1 MTSGGDEKCRAPDAR
16 RPFLYAM
23 SFTTRLPF
31 SLLALAAS
39 SALTWATE
47 PSPELSPAEYVYKQ
61 VGDVALKACVFA
73 RPQAHAARRPA
84 VAVFHGGGWSIGQ
97 IEWTFGDARLLAAEG
112 FVAVGVQYRLSNK
125 ADVTPI
131 EAIADARDAIRWI
144 RRHADDLGI
153 DPKRIVALGWS
164 AGGHL
169 AACTAVFTDPL
180 SEMEV
185 SSAPNALVL
194 WFPALALEYDNWI
207 PQLLHGRADRMKLSP
222 DQYVRPGLPPTLIL
236 IGRQDTTTPAVGA
249 ENFCRLMHAAGN
261 RCDLHVY
268 EKVGHQFEDA
278 PGHIDP
284 QVSADSKQRSLRFLR
299 DVGMLTPEDATA
311 AQP

>member
-1 MTSGGDEKCRAPDAR
+1 M
-16 RPFLYAM
+16 
-23 SFTTRLPF
+23 
-31 SLLALAAS
+31 LALAGF
-39 SALTWATE
+39 SALTIAAE
-47 PSPELSPAEYVYKQ
+47 PPPELAPAEYVYKQ

-73 RPQAHAARRPA
+73 TPQSHAKRRPA
-84 VAVFHGGGWSIGQ
+84 VAVFHGGGWSIGK

-144 RRHADDLGI
+144 RQHADMLGI

-180 SEMEV
+180 AEIEA

-194 WFPALALEYDNWI
+194 WFPALALEYDTAM
-207 PQLLHGRADRMKLSP
+207 PQLLLGRADRLKLSP

-236 IGRQDTTTPAVGA
+236 IGRQDTATPLVGA
-249 ENFCRLMHAAGN
+249 EKFCQLMRAAGN

-268 EKVGHQFEDA
+268 ENVGHQFEDA

-299 DVGMLTPEDATA
+299 DVGMLTPDDAPA
-311 AQP
+311 AQS

>member
-1 MTSGGDEKCRAPDAR
+1 M
-16 RPFLYAM
+16 
-23 SFTTRLPF
+23 
-31 SLLALAAS
+31 LALAGF
-39 SALTWATE
+39 SALTIAAE
-47 PSPELSPAEYVYKQ
+47 PPPELAPAEYVYKQ

-73 RPQAHAARRPA
+73 TPRSPARRRPA
-84 VAVFHGGGWSIGQ
+84 VAVFHGGGWSIGK
-97 IEWTFGDARLLAAEG
+97 IEWTFGDARLFAAQG
-112 FVAVGVQYRLSNK
+112 FVGVGVQYRLSNK

-144 RRHADDLGI
+144 RQHADTLGI

-180 SEMEV
+180 AEIDA

-194 WFPALALEYDNWI
+194 WFPALALEYDTAM
-207 PQLLHGRADRMKLSP
+207 PQLLLGRADRLKLSP

-236 IGRQDTTTPAVGA
+236 IGRQDTATPLVGA
-249 ENFCRLMHAAGN
+249 EKFCQLMRAAGN

-268 EKVGHQFEDA
+268 ENVGHQFEDA

-299 DVGMLTPEDATA
+299 DVGMLTPDDAPA